1 MIIEK
6 PYKKQ
11 KEPEKKPTKRQSIQA
26 QILSKKQTNLEHL
39 WKVFYLDWKTQ
50 QKGYFL
56 VNNYQ
61 KSYALPNLDIGSV
74 KNMVLVQ
81 GNRHSFFS
89 RIVQY
94 NSIQYNT

>member
-11 KEPEKKPTKRQSIQA
+11 KEPEKKPTKRQSIQV
-26 QILSKKQTNLEHL
+26 QILSKKQTNLEHM
-39 WKVFYLDWKTQ
+39 WKVFYLDWKTKQ
-50 QKGYFL
+50 SGYFL

-81 GNRHSFFS
+81 GNKHKFFS
-89 RIVQY
+89 RTFT
-94 NSIQYNT
+94 NNTIQYNT